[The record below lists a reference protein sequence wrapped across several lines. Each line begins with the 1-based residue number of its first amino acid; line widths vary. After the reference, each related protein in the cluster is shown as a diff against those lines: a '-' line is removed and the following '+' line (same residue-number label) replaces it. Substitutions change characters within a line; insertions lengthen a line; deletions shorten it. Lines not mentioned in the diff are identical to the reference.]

1 MENEQLEST
10 IKEAF
15 SEIYRDLD
23 KLVFIANNANVFNQL
38 EVSRIEK
45 SIKQNVKAI
54 EYLLL
59 SQKLSSP
66 R

>member
-1 MENEQLEST
+1 MENEQLVST

-45 SIKQNVKAI
+45 NIKQNVKAI
-54 EYLLL
+54 EYILV
-59 SQKLSSP
+59 SQKVNSP

>member
-1 MENEQLEST
+1 VKNEQLEST

-23 KLVFIANNANVFNQL
+23 KLVFIANNSNIFNHL

-45 SIKQNVKAI
+45 NIKQNVKAI
-54 EYLLL
+54 EYLLV
-59 SQKLSSP
+59 SQKPTTP

>member
-1 MENEQLEST
+1 MTNGPLDSS

-15 SEIYRDLD
+15 QEIYKDID
-23 KLVFIANNANVFNQL
+23 KLVFIANNANVFNHN

-54 EYLLL
+54 EYLLI
-59 SQKLSSP
+59 SQKSL
-66 R
+66 

>member
-1 MENEQLEST
+1 MGNEPLDTS

-23 KLVFIANNANVFNQL
+23 KLVFIANNANIFNQH

-45 SIKQNVKAI
+45 SIKQNVKAV
-54 EYLLL
+54 EYLLV
-59 SQKLSSP
+59 SQK

>member
-1 MENEQLEST
+1 MATEPLDSS

-15 SEIYRDLD
+15 SEIYKDLD
-23 KLVFIANNANVFNQL
+23 KLVFIANNANIFNSN

-54 EYLLL
+54 EYLLV
-59 SQKLSSP
+59 SQKSGMTK
-66 R
+66 